1 MDDESEHKKGKGTK
15 RYSIKRELMF
25 KNCKDCLFN
34 NIIILESQQRFKRDY
49 HNVCTEQINKTEL
62 SINDD
67 KRLQTFDKI
76 RTYPYGTKT
85 FEGYKRYQVKYK

>member
-1 MDDESEHKKGKGTK
+1 
-15 RYSIKRELMF
+15 MF

-62 SINDD
+62 SSNDD
-67 KRLQTFDKI
+67 KR
-76 RTYPYGTKT
+76 
-85 FEGYKRYQVKYK
+85 